1 MYLRTIGRRFTQKTA
16 YFLGMRISKGKF
28 LSRDFFRLCSL
39 GIFGVLISAP
49 IRSSSSLEILSIPL
63 LPPPPPPTP
72 APELNPLK
80 LLQVWSTA
88 GQRDPTSTHT
98 MFKFYL
104 TKIISLNAA
113 SRWPSASNKENLLW
127 TTDGCLELPAIYN
140 PLRLGIRNNLLL
152 RNLTLHRWD

>member
-1 MYLRTIGRRFTQKTA
+1 
-16 YFLGMRISKGKF
+16 MRISRGKF

-39 GIFGVLISAP
+39 GILGGFDFCPHSI
-49 IRSSSSLEILSIPL
+49 ILVTLNIEYPPPS
-63 LPPPPPPTP
+63 PPPPPTP

-113 SRWPSASNKENLLW
+113 SRWPSASNKENLLS

-152 RNLTLHRWD
+152 RNLTLHR

>member
-1 MYLRTIGRRFTQKTA
+1 
-16 YFLGMRISKGKF
+16 MRISRGKF
-28 LSRDFFRLCSL
+28 LSRDIFRLCSL
-39 GIFGVLISAP
+39 GIFGGFDFCSHSIILVTWN
-49 IRSSSSLEILSIPL
+49 LEYPPPPPS
-63 LPPPPPPTP
+63 PPPPPPTP
-72 APELNPLK
+72 APGLSPLK

-113 SRWPSASNKENLLW
+113 SRWPSASNEENLLW